1 MFTLRLCGG
10 VYAML
15 VPSSRIC
22 PLLGCSKPAIIR
34 SVVVLPHPDGPSME
48 KNSPPGICRLMP
60 STAVTSLNSL
70 TRSTPSPSPPAT
82 RHILSAWSSTGHLDP
97 ESGDVVDG
105 RSSAG
110 LTAGEEAVD
119 QDA

>member
-22 PLLGCSKPAIIR
+22 PLVGCSKPAIIR
-34 SVVVLPHPDGPSME
+34 VVVLPHPDGPSME

-70 TRSTPSPSPPAT
+70 TRSTTSTSPPAT
-82 RHILSAWSSTGHLDP
+82 RHILSAWSFHGPQDP
-97 ESGDVVDG
+97 ESDDTL
-105 RSSAG
+105 AG
-110 LTAGEEAVD
+110 
-119 QDA
+119 